1 MLISFTLTL
10 LWIKVNKME
19 KTTLVI
25 HPKDASTDFLARIYA
40 NKDWDVIRAWY
51 KDQASLKRF
60 MDRYDRII
68 MMGHGTPSGLL
79 NTGTFYKDWQPYVI
93 DNFFV
98 DLLQKKETISIWCY
112 SDQFARQYKLPGFHT
127 GMIISE
133 VHEAQ
138 YVLGETPL
146 TAEETLDNM
155 ILFADAV
162 GRHIDDPDLLE
173 MQRSIRK
180 EYNRDDPVSVF
191 NRKNIIMLDVNG
203 KNLVEE

>member
-1 MLISFTLTL
+1 
-10 LWIKVNKME
+10 ME

-25 HPKDASTDFLARIYA
+25 HPKDASTDFLARIYKD
-40 NKDWDVIRAWY
+40 KDWDIIKSWP
-51 KDQASLKRF
+51 KDPASLKRL
-60 MDRYDRII
+60 MDCYDRII

-79 NTGTFYKDWQPYVI
+79 NTGTFYKDWQLYAI

-98 DLLQKKETISIWCY
+98 DLLQKKETISIWCH

-138 YVLGETPL
+138 YVLGKTPL

-155 ILFADAV
+155 TLFADAV

-180 EYNRDDPVSVF
+180 EYNRNDPVSVF

-203 KNLVEE
+203 KDLKGE

>member
-1 MLISFTLTL
+1 
-10 LWIKVNKME
+10 ME

-25 HPKDASTDFLARIYA
+25 HPKDASTDFLARIYKD
-40 NKDWDVIRAWY
+40 KDWDIIKSWP
-51 KDQASLKRF
+51 KDPASLKRF
-60 MDRYDRII
+60 MDCYDRII

-79 NTGTFYKDWQPYVI
+79 NTGTFYKDWQLYAI

-98 DLLQKKETISIWCY
+98 DLLQKKETISIWCH

-138 YVLGETPL
+138 FVLGETPL
-146 TAEETLDNM
+146 TAEETLDN
-155 ILFADAV
+155 INLFADAV

-191 NRKNIIMLDVNG
+191 NRKNIIMLDANG

>member
-1 MLISFTLTL
+1 
-10 LWIKVNKME
+10 ME

-40 NKDWDVIRAWY
+40 DKDWDVIRAWY
-51 KDQASLKRF
+51 KDQASLKWF

-79 NTGTFYKDWQPYVI
+79 NTGTFYKDWQPYAI

-98 DLLQKKETISIWCY
+98 DLLQKKETISIWCH

-133 VHEAQ
+133 V
-138 YVLGETPL
+138 
-146 TAEETLDNM
+146 
-155 ILFADAV
+155 
-162 GRHIDDPDLLE
+162 R
-173 MQRSIRK
+173 
-180 EYNRDDPVSVF
+180 
-191 NRKNIIMLDVNG
+191 
-203 KNLVEE
+203 

>member
-1 MLISFTLTL
+1 
-10 LWIKVNKME
+10 ME

-40 NKDWDVIRAWY
+40 DKDWDIIRAWY
-51 KDQASLKRF
+51 KDQASLKWF

-79 NTGTFYKDWQPYVI
+79 NTGTFYKDWQPYAI

-98 DLLQKKETISIWCY
+98 DLLQKKEAISIWCH

-133 VHEAQ
+133 VREAQ
-138 YVLGETPL
+138 FVLGETPL
-146 TAEETLDNM
+146 TAEEALDNM
-155 ILFADAV
+155 NLFADAV

-180 EYNRDDPVSVF
+180 EYNRDDLVSVF
-191 NRKNIIMLDVNG
+191 NRKNIIMLDANG
-203 KNLVEE
+203 KNFKGE

>member
-1 MLISFTLTL
+1 
-10 LWIKVNKME
+10 ME

-40 NKDWDVIRAWY
+40 DKDWDVIRAWY

-60 MDRYDRII
+60 MDYYDRII

-79 NTGTFYKDWQPYVI
+79 NVGSFYKNELMSQPYVI

-98 DLLQKKETISIWCY
+98 DLLQTKETISIWCH

-133 VHEAQ
+133 VCEAQ
-138 YVLGETPL
+138 YVLGKTPL

-155 ILFADAV
+155 NLFADVV
-162 GRHIDDPDLLE
+162 GKHIDNPNLLE
-173 MQRSIRK
+173 MQRLIRE
-180 EYNRDDPVSVF
+180 EYNRNDPVSVF
-191 NRKNIIMLDVNG
+191 NRKNIIMLDADG
-203 KNLVEE
+203 KDLVEEEICQTK

>member
-1 MLISFTLTL
+1 MGIS
-10 LWIKVNKME
+10 
-19 KTTLVI
+19 
-25 HPKDASTDFLARIYA
+25 
-40 NKDWDVIRAWY
+40 
-51 KDQASLKRF
+51 RF
-60 MDRYDRII
+60 
-68 MMGHGTPSGLL
+68 
-79 NTGTFYKDWQPYVI
+79 
-93 DNFFV
+93 
-98 DLLQKKETISIWCY
+98 LQKKETISIWCH

-138 YVLGETPL
+138 FVLGETPL

-155 ILFADAV
+155 NLFADAV
-162 GRHIDDPDLLE
+162 GRHIDGPDLLE

-203 KNLVEE
+203 KDLKGD

>member
-1 MLISFTLTL
+1 
-10 LWIKVNKME
+10 ME

-25 HPKDASTDFLARIYA
+25 HPKDISTDFLARVYKD
-40 NKDWDVIRAWY
+40 KDWDIIKSWP
-51 KDQASLKRF
+51 KDPASLKRF
-60 MDRYDRII
+60 MDCYDRII

-79 NTGTFYKDWQPYVI
+79 NVGSFYKNELMSQLYVI

-98 DLLQKKETISIWCY
+98 DLLQKKETISIWCH

-155 ILFADAV
+155 NLFADAV
-162 GRHIDDPDLLE
+162 GRHIDDLDLLE
-173 MQRSIRK
+173 MQESIRK
-180 EYNRDDPVSVF
+180 EYNRDDLVSVF
-191 NRKNIIMLDVNG
+191 NRKNIIMLDANG
-203 KNLVEE
+203 KDLKGE

>member
-1 MLISFTLTL
+1 
-10 LWIKVNKME
+10 ME
-19 KTTLVI
+19 KSTLVI
-25 HPKDASTDFLARIYA
+25 HPKDTSTDFLARIYA
-40 NKDWDVIRAWY
+40 DKDWDVIRAWY

-60 MDRYDRII
+60 MDCYDRII

-98 DLLQKKETISIWCY
+98 DLLQTKETISIWCH
-112 SDQFARQYKLPGFHT
+112 SDQFARHYKLPGFHT

-155 ILFADAV
+155 NLFADAV

-180 EYNRDDPVSVF
+180 EYNRDDLVSVF
-191 NRKNIIMLDVNG
+191 NRKNIIMLDTNG
-203 KNLVEE
+203 KDLKGE